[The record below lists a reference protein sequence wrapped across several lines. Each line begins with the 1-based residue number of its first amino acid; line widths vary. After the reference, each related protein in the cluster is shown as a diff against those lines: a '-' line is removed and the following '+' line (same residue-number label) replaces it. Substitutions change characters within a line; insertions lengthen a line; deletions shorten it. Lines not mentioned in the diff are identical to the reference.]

1 MAKPTVEEVAHSL
14 QVSIGLLKR
23 RLRLSPVEGELTVP
37 ETSALAWLERDG
49 SASATELARLE
60 QISPQSMGATLAALQ
75 SRGLVHRSPDPGDG
89 RKAIITITEAGM
101 EALRERRDERTV
113 QLAHALSGGFSA
125 EELEQLMAIA
135 PLLER
140 LAQRI

>member
-1 MAKPTVEEVAHSL
+1 VTQPTVDEVARAL

-23 RLRLSPVEGELTVP
+23 RLRQMSLEGELTVP

-60 QISPQSMGATLAALQ
+60 QISPQSMGATLATLQ
-75 SRGLVHRSPDPGDG
+75 AKGLVDRSPDPGDG
-89 RKAIITITEAGM
+89 RRAIITITGSGM
-101 EALRERRDERTV
+101 QALRERRDHRTD
-113 QLAHALSGGFSA
+113 QLAQALTGGFSPS
-125 EELEQLMAIA
+125 ELDQLMAVA